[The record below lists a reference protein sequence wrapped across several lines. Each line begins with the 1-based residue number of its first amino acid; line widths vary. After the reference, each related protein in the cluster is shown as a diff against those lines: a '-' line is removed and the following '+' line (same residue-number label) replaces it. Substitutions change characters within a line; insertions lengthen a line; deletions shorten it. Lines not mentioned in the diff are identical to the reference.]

1 MTMYQRVIM
10 AILLSGLACVSQAAY
25 VGVLG
30 EGYHSAYNWNA
41 PGNFSDHW
49 DFQVAQDSNVA
60 IRITDVE
67 RKLRLLGLTVS
78 LLDNRR
84 LVGQLGSDLVA
95 AGDWFNTFLQAGVD
109 YTLSVTGKAV
119 GALGGKY
126 LLEANVAPVPLP
138 AALPLFLV
146 ALLGLFGLRLKNPL
160 LRRRSIA

>member
-1 MTMYQRVIM
+1 MTTYSRALML
-10 AILLSGLACVSQAAY
+10 ILLSALAFTSQAAY
-25 VGVLG
+25 VGILG

-41 PGNFSDHW
+41 PGNFSGHW

-67 RKLRLLGLTVS
+67 KKLKLFGLTVT

-95 AGDWFNTFLQAGVD
+95 AGDWFTTFLQAGVD

-119 GALGGKY
+119 GTLGGKY

-146 ALLGLFGLRLKNPL
+146 ALLGMFALRFRNPL
-160 LRRRSIA
+160 VQQRIA